1 MSEPAPR
8 LDALAQAATVHLLAA
23 DGAEGTDGGAAG
35 TAGAPGDTAMWGS
48 GFFVA
53 PGWVLTCAHVL
64 RPYLARDRERT
75 FAVRGT
81 DLNDGIPVAARLAHW
96 LIGDHERSVVPPE
109 EDLALVRLLDDTVE
123 HECVWLADRAVRPF
137 GDVVAYGYRPDVN
150 EGSAGAKPW
159 SADAEI
165 NVRDDGVGLRFKSDI
180 AFPKGVSGGPLL
192 DPRTGAVVGL
202 IKSRRREHDGG
213 MAVAT
218 LALRRFGEAYRT
230 VTAAHDRWHGTAPR
244 VITGDNWIDEQQRL
258 LGAERRPGPDQWSPK
273 DRRNALGLLARL
285 PDPGAAPSVAKIVR
299 KVRGRRPPGAV
310 PALLT
315 WRDGHGLLYD
325 SALPEDALTFLHYLR
340 LVAAYVRSR
349 GGDAERLEEW
359 VAERLGEDDRTHLH
373 ALVTEARL
381 PDGLLPG
388 PEGPDRAAVP
398 YPGPGEGPTVTVLL
412 DPVISVTPAR
422 FHWQIWVNHGDHADD
437 EETYQG
443 AQEGTYEEAYEGD
456 FGRCDMEMAAEDYSG
471 EGFLPG
477 ELVQALRAPLS
488 RTLHRLDGEGPPVP
502 LEFALPAEHFDTQV
516 HRWQFDD
523 IAKLYATERL
533 GTQRR
538 VVLRDLARRADPDNP
553 DWHDRWRS
561 VAAAR
566 ELAPA
571 RVPER
576 DSRPHVRHFQK
587 LPHTAIPVM
596 CRPAGRGV
604 GRDAM
609 KLALGSGH
617 GVVLWHIE
625 GHATRGCQ
633 DTCEDL
639 HAGVEQLLGRLGSVA
654 ELPDRIRHIRQD
666 ISSGR
671 DDRHWAE
678 PLALLYDDPRRPLP
692 PEDTMPADS
701 P

>member
-1 MSEPAPR
+1 MPEPAPR
-8 LDALAQAATVHLLAA
+8 LDALAQAATVHLMAA
-23 DGAEGTDGGAAG
+23 DDDGAYGTES
-35 TAGAPGDTAMWGS
+35 AMWGS

-64 RPYLARDRERT
+64 RPYLARDRGRT

-81 DLNDGIPVAARLAHW
+81 DLNDGIPVTARLAHW
-96 LIGDHERSVVPPE
+96 LIGDHERAVLPPE

-137 GDVVAYGYRPDVN
+137 GDVVAYGYRPDEN
-150 EGSAGAKPW
+150 ESSAGAKPW

-165 NVRDDGVGLRFKSDI
+165 NVRDDGAGLRFKPDI

-192 DPRTGAVVGL
+192 DPRTGAVVGV
-202 IKSRRREHDGG
+202 IKSRRRERDGG

-218 LALRRFGEAYRT
+218 LALRQFGDAYRE
-230 VTAAHDRWHGTAPR
+230 VTAAHDRWHGTVPR

-258 LGAERRPGPDQWSPK
+258 PGTEWRPGPDQWTPK
-273 DRRNALGLLARL
+273 DRRTALGLLARL

-359 VAERLGEDDRTHLH
+359 VAERLREDDRVHLH
-373 ALVTEARL
+373 ALVTDARL
-381 PDGLLPG
+381 PDGLLPDPG
-388 PEGPDRAAVP
+388 GPDRAAVP

-422 FHWQIWVNHGDHADD
+422 FHWQIWVNHG
-437 EETYQG
+437 ERQG
-443 AQEGTYEEAYEGD
+443 EGEYEGAYGD
-456 FGRCDMEMAAEDYSG
+456 TELAAEDYSG

-477 ELVQALRAPLS
+477 ELVQALRAPLG

-566 ELAPA
+566 ELTPA

-576 DSRPHVRHFQK
+576 DTRPQARHFQK
-587 LPHTAIPVM
+587 LPHTVIPVM

-609 KLALGSGH
+609 RLALGSGH

-633 DTCEDL
+633 DACEDL

>member
-23 DGAEGTDGGAAG
+23 DGDGDC
-35 TAGAPGDTAMWGS
+35 APGSAPGGDAAMWGS

-64 RPYLARDRERT
+64 RPYLARDRARP

-109 EDLALVRLLDDTVE
+109 EDLALVRLDDDTVE

-137 GDVVAYGYRPDVN
+137 GDVVAYGYRPDDN
-150 EGSAGAKPW
+150 DGSAGAKPW

-165 NVRDDGVGLRFKSDI
+165 NVRDDGAGLRFKPDI

-202 IKSRRREHDGG
+202 IKSRRRERDGG

-218 LALRRFGEAYRT
+218 LALRRFGDVYRT

-244 VITGDNWIDEQQRL
+244 VITGDNWIDEQQQL
-258 LGAERRPGPDQWSPK
+258 LGTERRPGPDLWTPR
-273 DRRNALGLLARL
+273 DRRAALGLLARL

-299 KVRGRRPPGAV
+299 KVRGRRPPGTA
-310 PALLT
+310 PELLT

-349 GGDAERLEEW
+349 GGDAQPLETW
-359 VAERLGEDDRTHLH
+359 VAERLREDDRVHLH

-381 PDGLLPG
+381 PDGLLPEPG
-388 PEGPDRAAVP
+388 GPDRAAVP

-412 DPVISVTPAR
+412 DPVIGVTPAR
-422 FHWQIWVNHGDHADD
+422 FHWQVWVNHGDAPSDAGDQPEYADGYD
-437 EETYQG
+437 GYTGE
-443 AQEGTYEEAYEGD
+443 
-456 FGRCDMEMAAEDYSG
+456 FGHEDTELAAEDYSG
-471 EGFLPG
+471 EGFLPR
-477 ELVQALRAPLS
+477 ELVQALRTPLG
-488 RTLHRLDGEGPPVP
+488 RTLRRLDGEGPPVP

-538 VVLRDLARRADPDNP
+538 IVLRDLARRADPDNAA
-553 DWHDRWRS
+553 WRQRWES
-561 VAAAR
+561 VSAAR

-576 DSRPHVRHFQK
+576 DSRPQARHFQR
-587 LPHTAIPVM
+587 LPQTAIPVM

-633 DTCEDL
+633 DSCEDL
-639 HAGVEQLLGRLGSVA
+639 HTGVEHMLGRLGSVA
-654 ELPDRIRHIRQD
+654 ELPDRLRHIRQD
-666 ISSGR
+666 ISRGR

-692 PEDTMPADS
+692 PEDTTPADS

>member
-1 MSEPAPR
+1 MPEPAPR

-23 DGAEGTDGGAAG
+23 DHDGTGE
-35 TAGAPGDTAMWGS
+35 APMWGS

-64 RPYLARDRERT
+64 RPHLVRDRDRP
-75 FAVRGT
+75 FAVRGA
-81 DLNDGIPVAARLAHW
+81 DLNDGIPVEARLAHW
-96 LIGDHERSVVPPE
+96 LLSDHERSLVPPD
-109 EDLALVRLLDDTVE
+109 EDLALVRLIGDPADHE

-137 GDVVAYGYRPDVN
+137 GAVVAYGYRPDEN
-150 EGSAGAKPW
+150 EASAGAKPW

-165 NVRDDGVGLRFKSDI
+165 NVRDDGAGLRFKPDI

-202 IKSRRREHDGG
+202 IKSRRRERDGG

-218 LALRRFGEAYRT
+218 LALRRFGAAYRE

-258 LGAERRPGPDQWSPK
+258 LGAGRHAGPELWTPK
-273 DRRNALGLLARL
+273 DRRTALALLAGL

-299 KVRGRRPPGAV
+299 KVRGRRPAGAA

-325 SALPEDALTFLHYLR
+325 GALPEDALTFLHYLR

-349 GGDAERLEEW
+349 GGDAERLEAW

-373 ALVTEARL
+373 ALITDARL
-381 PDGLLPG
+381 PDELRPDPG
-388 PEGPDRAAVP
+388 GPDRVAVP

-422 FHWQIWVNHGDHADD
+422 FHWQIWVNHSG
-437 EETYQG
+437 
-443 AQEGTYEEAYEGD
+443 QEGEFEHGD
-456 FGRCDMEMAAEDYSG
+456 TEMAAEDYSG
-471 EGFLPG
+471 EGYLPA
-477 ELVQALRAPLS
+477 ELVQALRAPLG
-488 RTLHRLDGEGPPVP
+488 RTLHRLDGEGAPVP

-523 IAKLYATERL
+523 MAKLYAAEHL

-553 DWHDRWRS
+553 DWHERWKAI
-561 VAAAR
+561 AAAR

-576 DSRPHVRHFQK
+576 DSRPQARHFQK
-587 LPHTAIPVM
+587 LPHTVIPVM
-596 CRPAGRGV
+596 CRPAGRGA

-609 KLALGSGH
+609 RLALGSGH
-617 GVVLWHIE
+617 GVMLWHIE

-633 DTCEDL
+633 ESCEDL
-639 HAGVEQLLGRLGSVA
+639 HAGVERLLGAVGSVA
-654 ELPDRIRHIRQD
+654 ELPDVLRHIRQD

-671 DDRHWAE
+671 SDRRWAE

>member
-1 MSEPAPR
+1 MPEPAPR
-8 LDALAQAATVHLLAA
+8 LDALAQAATVHLMAA
-23 DGAEGTDGGAAG
+23 DGDGAHGTES
-35 TAGAPGDTAMWGS
+35 AMWGS

-64 RPYLARDRERT
+64 RPYLARDRGRT

-81 DLNDGIPVAARLAHW
+81 DLNDGIPVTARLAHW
-96 LIGDHERSVVPPE
+96 LIGDHERAVLPPE
-109 EDLALVRLLDDTVE
+109 EDLALVRLLDDAVE

-137 GDVVAYGYRPDVN
+137 GDVVAYGYRPDEN
-150 EGSAGAKPW
+150 ESSAGAKPW

-165 NVRDDGVGLRFKSDI
+165 NVRDDGAGLRFKPDI

-192 DPRTGAVVGL
+192 DPRTGAVVGV
-202 IKSRRREHDGG
+202 IKSRRRERDGG

-218 LALRRFGEAYRT
+218 LALRQFGDAYRE

-258 LGAERRPGPDQWSPK
+258 PGMERRPGPDQWTPR
-273 DRRNALGLLARL
+273 DRRAALGLLAGL
-285 PDPGAAPSVAKIVR
+285 PGPGAAPSVAKIVR

-349 GGDAERLEEW
+349 GGDAERLEDW
-359 VAERLGEDDRTHLH
+359 VAERLREDDRVHLH
-373 ALVTEARL
+373 ALVTDARL
-381 PDGLLPG
+381 PDGLLPDPG
-388 PEGPDRAAVP
+388 GPDRAAVP

-422 FHWQIWVNHGDHADD
+422 FHWQIWVNHGEH
-437 EETYQG
+437 QG
-443 AQEGTYEEAYEGD
+443 EGEYEGAYGD
-456 FGRCDMEMAAEDYSG
+456 TELAAEDYSG

-477 ELVQALRAPLS
+477 ELVQALRTPLG

-566 ELAPA
+566 ALAPA

-576 DSRPHVRHFQK
+576 DSRPQARHFQK
-587 LPHTAIPVM
+587 LPHTVIPVM

-609 KLALGSGH
+609 RLALGSGH

-633 DTCEDL
+633 DACEDL

-666 ISSGR
+666 ISRSR

>member
-1 MSEPAPR
+1 MPEPAPR
-8 LDALAQAATVHLLAA
+8 LDALAQAATVHLMAA
-23 DGAEGTDGGAAG
+23 DDDGAYGTES
-35 TAGAPGDTAMWGS
+35 AMWGS

-64 RPYLARDRERT
+64 RPYLARDRGRT

-81 DLNDGIPVAARLAHW
+81 DLNDGIPVTARLAHW
-96 LIGDHERSVVPPE
+96 LIGDHERAVLPPE

-137 GDVVAYGYRPDVN
+137 GDVVAYGYRPDEN
-150 EGSAGAKPW
+150 ESSAGAKPW

-165 NVRDDGVGLRFKSDI
+165 NVRDDGAGLRFKPDI

-192 DPRTGAVVGL
+192 DPRTGAVVGV
-202 IKSRRREHDGG
+202 IKSRRRERDGG

-218 LALRRFGEAYRT
+218 LALRQFGDAYRE
-230 VTAAHDRWHGTAPR
+230 VTAAHDRWHGTVPR

-258 LGAERRPGPDQWSPK
+258 PGTEWRPGPDQWTPK
-273 DRRNALGLLARL
+273 DRRTALGLLARL

-359 VAERLGEDDRTHLH
+359 VAERLREDDRVHLH
-373 ALVTEARL
+373 ALVTDARL
-381 PDGLLPG
+381 PDGLLPDPG
-388 PEGPDRAAVP
+388 GPDRTAVP

-422 FHWQIWVNHGDHADD
+422 FHWQIWVNHG
-437 EETYQG
+437 EPQG
-443 AQEGTYEEAYEGD
+443 EGEYEGAYGD
-456 FGRCDMEMAAEDYSG
+456 TELAAEDYSG

-477 ELVQALRAPLS
+477 ELVQALRTPLG

-561 VAAAR
+561 VTAAR
-566 ELAPA
+566 ELTPA

-576 DSRPHVRHFQK
+576 DTRPQARHFQK
-587 LPHTAIPVM
+587 LPHTVIPVM

-609 KLALGSGH
+609 RLALGSGH

-633 DTCEDL
+633 DACEDL